1 MIRHRIL
8 IIPILLICA
17 AIVWAAQSSIPVQ
30 DVPLVLQATPELDRS
45 VQLLNTAL
53 QQRWSALDMQPAKPA
68 DELQVLRR
76 LSLALHSTAP
86 SLEEIRRFE
95 RDTQPH
101 RLRRW
106 TTKLLDDSRYGDAF
120 AERLARSLVGT
131 ENGTFLVYRRD
142 QFVVWLKQQLLSNRN
157 YAAIVREMLSA
168 EGLWTSQPAT
178 NFVIAAYANKDF
190 DEAKLASRTVR
201 VFLGQRMD
209 CAQCHDHPFDDAW
222 QQTDFEGL
230 AAFFGQTSLGVF
242 GVEDRKIRNKQA
254 VEYEIEDRVTQK
266 KRQVAPQVPYHS
278 DWLPA
283 EGRRRTRLAHWITH
297 PENQRFERATVNRIW
312 GLVFGAPYM
321 APVDDL
327 PHPDPTEQD
336 VLDVLGRDFREHG
349 YDLKRLIQVIAAS
362 NAFRLDSRH
371 PAVDDSRIDE
381 FKSEWAVFPL
391 VRLRPDQVIGAMFQ
405 ASSIRT
411 IDQHSHLLTRF
422 KRFINEREFIDEY
435 GDLGDRELEQRS
447 GTIPQAL
454 LRMNGKIANEASR
467 AELFNAASSVASMT
481 QSDADCV
488 DTSYLVCLT
497 RRPDADERRHFVSQ
511 LREARNQN
519 ERKRIVE
526 DMFWALFNAPEFSW
540 NH

>member
-1 MIRHRIL
+1 
-8 IIPILLICA
+8 
-17 AIVWAAQSSIPVQ
+17 
-30 DVPLVLQATPELDRS
+30 
-45 VQLLNTAL
+45 
-53 QQRWSALDMQPAKPA
+53 
-68 DELQVLRR
+68 
-76 LSLALHSTAP
+76 
-86 SLEEIRRFE
+86 
-95 RDTQPH
+95 
-101 RLRRW
+101 
-106 TTKLLDDSRYGDAF
+106 
-120 AERLARSLVGT
+120 
-131 ENGTFLVYRRD
+131 
-142 QFVVWLKQQLLSNRN
+142 
-157 YAAIVREMLSA
+157 
-168 EGLWTSQPAT
+168 
-178 NFVIAAYANKDF
+178 
-190 DEAKLASRTVR
+190 
-201 VFLGQRMD
+201 
-209 CAQCHDHPFDDAW
+209 
-222 QQTDFEGL
+222 
-230 AAFFGQTSLGVF
+230 
-242 GVEDRKIRNKQA
+242 
-254 VEYEIEDRVTQK
+254 
-266 KRQVAPQVPYHS
+266 
-278 DWLPA
+278 
-283 EGRRRTRLAHWITH
+283 
-297 PENQRFERATVNRIW
+297 
-312 GLVFGAPYM
+312 M